1 MLNTEV
7 YDMTVEKLLEAP
19 YYVIDF
25 LPKRVS
31 ERYVERYLEV
41 EEYFLQGT
49 EYDRIVEGF
58 VRIITKLQCYH
69 AFKVFCD
76 QWYEDISASKLA
88 ELLKQIITS
97 KDQFMN
103 ILGEEE
109 KMLITVSGSDLHISI
124 YNPSLEAIANLSVLT
139 TAEGLFLRRA
149 E

>member
-1 MLNTEV
+1 MLVESLLKEV
-7 YDMTVEKLLEAP
+7 C
-19 YYVIDF
+19 YVIDF
-25 LPKRVS
+25 LPKRVP

-41 EEYFLQGT
+41 KEYFLQGT

-69 AFKVFCD
+69 TFVVFCE
-76 QWYEDISASKLA
+76 QWYEEISASKLA
-88 ELLKQIITS
+88 ELLKQVLTS
-97 KDQFMN
+97 KDRYMN
-103 ILGEEE
+103 ILSEEE

-139 TAEGLFLRRA
+139 TAEGQFLRRA

>member
-1 MLNTEV
+1 MDRDEL
-7 YDMTVEKLLEAP
+7 VESLLKVVC
-19 YYVIDF
+19 YVIDF

-31 ERYVERYLEV
+31 ERYMERYFEV

-58 VRIITKLQCYH
+58 VRIIMKLQCYH
-69 AFKVFCD
+69 SFEVFCE
-76 QWYEDISASKLA
+76 QWYEDISVSKLA
-88 ELLKQIITS
+88 ELLKQVLMS
-97 KDQFMN
+97 KDRFIN
-103 ILGEEE
+103 ILSEEE

>member
-1 MLNTEV
+1 MLVESLLKEV
-7 YDMTVEKLLEAP
+7 C
-19 YYVIDF
+19 YVIDF
-25 LPKRVS
+25 LPKRVP

-58 VRIITKLQCYH
+58 VRIIMKLRCYH
-69 AFKVFCD
+69 AFEVFCV

-88 ELLKQIITS
+88 ELLKQVLMS
-97 KDQFMN
+97 KDRFIN
-103 ILGEEE
+103 ILSEEE

>member
-1 MLNTEV
+1 M
-7 YDMTVEKLLEAP
+7 
-19 YYVIDF
+19 
-25 LPKRVS
+25 
-31 ERYVERYLEV
+31 ERYLEV

-58 VRIITKLQCYH
+58 VRIIMKLRCYH
-69 AFKVFCD
+69 AFEVFCV

-88 ELLKQIITS
+88 ELLKQVLMS
-97 KDQFMN
+97 KDRFIN
-103 ILGEEE
+103 ILSEEE

>member
-1 MLNTEV
+1 MDRDVLVESLLKEV
-7 YDMTVEKLLEAP
+7 C
-19 YYVIDF
+19 YVIDF
-25 LPKRVS
+25 LPKRVP
-31 ERYVERYLEV
+31 ERYMERYLEV

-49 EYDRIVEGF
+49 EYDRIFEGF
-58 VRIITKLQCYH
+58 VRIIMKLRCYH
-69 AFKVFCD
+69 AFEVFCE

-88 ELLKQIITS
+88 ELLKQVLMS
-97 KDQFMN
+97 KDRFIN
-103 ILGEEE
+103 ILSEEE